1 MNYYEEIKKNVREEL
16 LELFKKGGKW
26 EDELDNVGGNATDII
41 WATEELVKKEGFIS
55 EAIRIAEY
63 YKFYT
68 DTNDKELEERFD
80 GEMRVGK
87 EVNNIATVRGV
98 LCWLLQAVVVKL
110 EVAYYSD
117 VINLLEGKDTDTPDQ
132 KKLRLAT
139 GDNLYV
145 KEQATIPL
153 EILIA
158 NSRAKRNADGSPFDF
173 GEENRIRVEIL
184 AFRMLKENKDYKRV
198 LEKLAGIFSRMR
210 YLDEKQSYYVL
221 ETFFYDKSNPEK
233 KQLNPPYITQN
244 ITALAVHLAEFRS
257 DYDPSFN
264 NASFVSLL
272 KRVIEE
278 GTPEFKRGTIWLLW
292 KTCEEK
298 PEYFKKIEKYIP
310 LILKPPF
317 SPQII
322 SQLDFLLE
330 SIIKVYPNE
339 SISLFESI
347 LTYMEEGF
355 GDQRAIDVGWGI
367 FYSEKILPGILNIA
381 PEKISGYLGR
391 LYRLWEKGLYIGNP
405 KDIVLIYKNAPEK
418 YQEEIKKVCE
428 TIEAG
433 MMARNPLMFS

>member
-1 MNYYEEIKKNVREEL
+1 
-16 LELFKKGGKW
+16 
-26 EDELDNVGGNATDII
+26 
-41 WATEELVKKEGFIS
+41 
-55 EAIRIAEY
+55 
-63 YKFYT
+63 
-68 DTNDKELEERFD
+68 
-80 GEMRVGK
+80 MRVGK

-381 PEKISGYLGR
+381 RRK
-391 LYRLWEKGLYIGNP
+391 
-405 KDIVLIYKNAPEK
+405 
-418 YQEEIKKVCE
+418 
-428 TIEAG
+428 
-433 MMARNPLMFS
+433 